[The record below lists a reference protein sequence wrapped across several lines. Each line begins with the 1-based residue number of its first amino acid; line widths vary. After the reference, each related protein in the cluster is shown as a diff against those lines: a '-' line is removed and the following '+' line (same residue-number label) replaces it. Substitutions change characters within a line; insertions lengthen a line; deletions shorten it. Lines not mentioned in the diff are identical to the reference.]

1 LKRLY
6 WIAIDTAEKKTHTA
20 EAATGLD
27 QFGTVRP
34 LDPPQHPAELRDA
47 RDGLPGGAAARG
59 KAPPPVDWRCCSS
72 YRSRRDFLL
81 LLNLPQPIQIA
92 IATLAAISASAG
104 VLTER
109 WLFFAEAEH
118 VVMLYYRG
126 GTA

>member
-1 LKRLY
+1 MPNRPKPV
-6 WIAIDTAEKKTHTA
+6 
-20 EAATGLD
+20 AASAVWVFSAVSMALLFLTPIVTGL
-27 QFGTVRP
+27 
-34 LDPPQHPAELRDA
+34 
-47 RDGLPGGAAARG
+47 
-59 KAPPPVDWRCCSS
+59 
-72 YRSRRDFLL
+72 LL

-118 VVMLYYRG
+118 VVVLYYRG